1 MSSLKD
7 SGLLASSKKEGLGT
21 RQYMYKSV
29 HYTMDANHRKLLRIC
44 QVDMHALLYFNI
56 SHWEC
61 AHVCLASFPTFN
73 PDMYIYYRSDQ
84 KWDRKD
90 LVHPTI
96 RDQKLDMQSVTLLI

>member
-1 MSSLKD
+1 
-7 SGLLASSKKEGLGT
+7 
-21 RQYMYKSV
+21 MYKSV
-29 HYTMDANHRKLLRIC
+29 HYTMDASHRKLLRIC

-56 SHWEC
+56 SDWEC
-61 AHVCLASFPTFN
+61 AHVRLASFPTFN
-73 PDMYIYYRSDQ
+73 PVMYTRSNQ